1 MSLFTFGGQVG
12 FAIGPLVATALLLA
26 GGLRGTLWFALP
38 AVVVTLFLSAR
49 LRIPSARIDNTHE
62 GKNDP
67 AMSKGQDAWIAFSC
81 VAIAVVFRSIILFGL
96 NTFVPLYWMNVLSQS
111 KAAAGSILTV
121 LLIGGII
128 GNLLGGRI
136 ADRFGYRTA
145 ALAEFALLTCL
156 LPLLAF
162 TRSAMWA
169 SLLLIP
175 IGLLLSAPNSSMVV
189 LGQGYLPDHIGLSAG
204 VTMGFAFSFGG
215 ITTPI
220 LGWIADHHGLHAAIS
235 AVAFLPIF
243 CAVLV
248 AVPPRPKPVSLSTG

>member
-1 MSLFTFGGQVG
+1 
-12 FAIGPLVATALLLA
+12 
-26 GGLRGTLWFALP
+26 
-38 AVVVTLFLSAR
+38 
-49 LRIPSARIDNTHE
+49 
-62 GKNDP
+62 
-67 AMSKGQDAWIAFSC
+67 MSKGQDAWIAFSC

-111 KAAAGSILTV
+111 KGAAGSILTV

-136 ADRFGYRTA
+136 AHRY
-145 ALAEFALLTCL
+145 EFYALLRWLSSPSFTCL

-189 LGQGYLPDHIGLSAG
+189 LGQGYLPNHIGLSAG

-248 AVPPRPKPVSLSTG
+248 AVLPRPKPVSLSTG